1 MPVEASDI
9 VQTVMDTGDS
19 SYTGCEEGDTRSDD
33 RVRKITELT
42 SAHLLS
48 NQIHNTEVID
58 QRKPW
63 KSRST
68 HQLSLQRRADNS
80 SGFSATERI
89 LLWKTRK
96 TKSSCPFTFL
106 MRVSIALCQT
116 E

>member
-19 SYTGCEEGDTRSDD
+19 SYTGCEEGDTGSDD

-48 NQIHNTEVID
+48 NQIHNTKVID

-68 HQLSLQRRADNS
+68 HQLGLQRRPEIKGA
-80 SGFSATERI
+80 FSAASEI
-89 LLWKTRK
+89 LLWKTCKQNLPAIYIPDARQH
-96 TKSSCPFTFL
+96 CP
-106 MRVSIALCQT
+106 VPD
-116 E
+116 